1 MAEIKDLVRAVDSL
15 TDEDRTHFLQMMAL
29 RYKNERQ
36 EKWDKLVYAACEALN
51 NLLEVFSDVGIYD
64 TDGYICHIKPMM
76 PEDFVTPEEEDLNDL
91 I

>member
-51 NLLEVFSDVGIYD
+51 NLLEEFPDAGIYD
-64 TDGYICHIKPMM
+64 TDGYVCRIKPMT
-76 PEDFVTPEEEDLNDL
+76 PEDFIAPEEMV
-91 I
+91 